1 MDVNSIKN
9 TTCVFNFGVFNDEEC
24 ASTAESIAATNIS
37 IAKHN
42 SDDNEQLVLL
52 LRRQL
57 NRRNI
62 LLELLQQAYYRDVI
76 VIKEALFRSQAAT
89 ATSNTTFLPRE
100 QLLTIPSVDI
110 RPLLHKATAGTHTIN
125 TIPAKMR
132 FNYLHRQNAN

>member
-1 MDVNSIKN
+1 MRNEEYPRAV
-9 TTCVFNFGVFNDEEC
+9 VF
-24 ASTAESIAATNIS
+24 
-37 IAKHN
+37 
-42 SDDNEQLVLL
+42 L

-57 NRRNI
+57 NRRSI

-76 VIKEALFRSQAAT
+76 VIKEGLFRSEAAT
-89 ATSNTTFLPRE
+89 VTSNTLPGE

-125 TIPAKMR
+125 TIPSKMR